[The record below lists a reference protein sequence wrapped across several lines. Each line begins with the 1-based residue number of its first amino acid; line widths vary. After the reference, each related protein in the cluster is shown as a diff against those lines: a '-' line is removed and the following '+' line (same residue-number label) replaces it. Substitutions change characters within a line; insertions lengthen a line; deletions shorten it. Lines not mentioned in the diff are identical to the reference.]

1 MAGSPSESL
10 ATLRPDLAESFMEFD
25 LEMEKAG
32 YIANQ
37 VFPVVD
43 VAEQAGNFGLIP
55 LEELLA
61 ESETKRGTNGEY
73 NRDDFEFEDAQY
85 SCEEHGFESRVDKRL
100 ARMHHNYFDAELIAA
115 ARAHGKVLRNA
126 EKRVADAV
134 FNTTTWTGSSLTTA
148 VSNEW
153 DDSTNAT
160 PIADVEAAVQKVYDG
175 TGLWPN
181 ALVINYKV
189 FRNLRNVAEIIDRI
203 NSDGAGDQTRAADI
217 TKSQLSQVFD
227 LPYIFVAKSSRNSAN
242 RGQTASPAQ
251 IWSGEYAMVC
261 KVATSNDFQEACI
274 GRTFHWSGDGS
285 SLDGTVEQYYEESKR
300 SDFIRYRHDVDEI
313 VLLPAA
319 GHLLSNITT

>member
-55 LEELLA
+55 IEELLA
-61 ESETKRGTNGEY
+61 ESDTKRAPNGGY
-73 NRDDFEFEDAQY
+73 ATDDFEFEDAQY
-85 SCEEHGFESRVDKRL
+85 ACEEHGFQSRIDRRL
-100 ARMHHNYFDAELIAA
+100 ANMHHNYFDAELLGAQ
-115 ARAHGKVLRNA
+115 RAHGKVLRNA

-148 VSNEW
+148 VTNEW
-153 DDSTNAT
+153 DDSANAT
-160 PIADVEAAVQKVYDG
+160 PIVDVEAAVNKVYEG
-175 TGLWPN
+175 SGLWPN
-181 ALVINYKV
+181 ALVINYQV
-189 FRNLRNVAEIIDRI
+189 FRNLRNCSEIIDRV
-203 NSDGAGDQTRAADI
+203 NSAGAGDRTTASDVTVQMLAE
-217 TKSQLSQVFD
+217 VFD
-227 LPYIFVAKSSRNSAN
+227 LPYILVAKSSRNSAN
-242 RGQTASPAQ
+242 RGQTASPTQ

-261 KVATSNDFQEACI
+261 KVATSSNFQEACI

-285 SLDGTVEQYYEESKR
+285 SLEGSVEQYYKEETR
-300 SDFIRYRHDVDEI
+300 SDYIRYRHDVDEV